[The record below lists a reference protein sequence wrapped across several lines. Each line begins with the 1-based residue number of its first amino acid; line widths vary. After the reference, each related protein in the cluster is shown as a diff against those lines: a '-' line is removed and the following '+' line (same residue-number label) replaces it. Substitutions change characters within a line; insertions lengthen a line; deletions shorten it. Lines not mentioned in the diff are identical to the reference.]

1 MYPSVKDPVLE
12 DGQDEKNDKEHH
24 RQSGSETV
32 AVILPKSREQ
42 GVDHDIRGII
52 WPFIAYQDVELRER
66 LEALNGRDDAEKHQ
80 RRGQQ
85 RQADI
90 TEGGPPVRAIETSTF
105 VQLLRNGLQ
114 TGEENN
120 KIKAQRCPHRHEGH
134 CGKRRTCVIEQI
146 VRLQM

>member
-1 MYPSVKDPVLE
+1 MHPPVKDPVLE

-24 RQSGSETV
+24 RESGSETV

-42 GVDHDIRGII
+42 RVDHDIRRLI
-52 WPFIAYQDVELRER
+52 WPFITYQYVELRER
-66 LEALNGRDDAEKHQ
+66 LEALNSRDDAEEHQ

-90 TEGGPPVRAIETSTF
+90 TEGCPPVRAIETSTF
-105 VQLLRNGLQ
+105 VQILRDGLE

-120 KIKAQRCPHRHEGH
+120 KIKAQRRPYRHEGH
-134 CGKRRTCVIEQI
+134 CSERRTRVIEQI
-146 VRLQM
+146 IRLQL